1 MTHSQHLLS
10 IQNTNILPQ
19 PVVGTAIL
27 ETIPD
32 SSNRF
37 GWRIKTLF
45 SEFNTAA
52 WLVNNGVFTPN
63 STLTPPPA
71 KRDLG
76 EGYRIRM

>member
-1 MTHSQHLLS
+1 VFREQYLPSLQT
-10 IQNTNILPQ
+10 TNIISQ

-76 EGYRIRM
+76 MGYRIRM

>member
-1 MTHSQHLLS
+1 MITHTLTNCLL
-10 IQNTNILPQ
+10 Q

-32 SSNRF
+32 SENKF

-52 WLVNNGVFTPN
+52 WLVNNGVFTP
-63 STLTPPPA
+63 TAP
-71 KRDLG
+71 
-76 EGYRIRM
+76 